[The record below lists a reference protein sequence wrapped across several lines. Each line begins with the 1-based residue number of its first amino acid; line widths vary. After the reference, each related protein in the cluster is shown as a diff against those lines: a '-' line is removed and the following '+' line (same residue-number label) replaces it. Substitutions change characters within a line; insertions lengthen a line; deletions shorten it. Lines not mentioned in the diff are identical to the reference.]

1 MAKLKAF
8 VGHSFNE
15 DDSSVIATFLKY
27 FDSLKDI
34 GFEWEHAKRTVA
46 TKAIDD
52 KVIEM
57 MEGKNLF
64 IGIFTRKRKQI
75 AESHLEPCL
84 WNKQKLKALAEKYS
98 WTTSD
103 WVIQESGYALGKGMK
118 VIFITEEGIEPVG
131 GLQGNLEY
139 IPFNRENIDKSF
151 SKLNESITS
160 LLATGTVITQKEVK
174 DVPSEDID
182 KKSGTE
188 KREGE
193 KSSLYRKL
201 LRAISENNEE
211 DEKTAIEEIL
221 REDSDK
227 YKQVEIKG
235 LYYWTRYKHG
245 NKDIL
250 GDLVKLS
257 KENPDHPNPH
267 IWLGNLYEEYKQ
279 FGKAYEHFIKVSELI
294 KTDSEKTS
302 FICNAAKS
310 LIEDGKPNDAQEIII
325 KRLRTISD
333 NSSDEVFELYHT
345 LALVQKRNNNNEC
358 YLSLAEKALEL
369 KPSDSGTRFD
379 LAYTYS
385 KNKNHIMALY
395 HYKILCKSMP
405 NDANWNNLGVEL
417 SELELSGKSIEAY
430 LKSKELGGTTAVGNL
445 AYKLIDSG
453 FYSEAKKYLQEA
465 LKHDNCSSNVSG
477 ALSNLESKQNKEDDK
492 EQELISDVLSRIRFR
507 VKYAEAYTK
516 ITAIPSLQGKW
527 KTKHGDV
534 QVNVAGSQFAA
545 TGQFERPLGFGLA
558 DIIYAGN
565 PYRNINF
572 SINYKGVIVNG
583 VIDYQLSVTTKP
595 SGEPD
600 KSTKVGT
607 LLGGLINSNEVTVEY
622 GGQMVLSEDLKKI
635 EVMESDS
642 KGNVSFYDMTSLE
655 AT

>member
-1 MAKLKAF
+1 MVKLKAF

-34 GFEWEHAKRTVA
+34 GFEWEHAERTVA

-57 MEGKNLF
+57 LEGKNLF

-75 AESHLEPCL
+75 DQSHLKPCR
-84 WNKQKLKALAEKYS
+84 WNKQKLKAPSDKYS

-103 WVIQESGYALGKGMK
+103 WIIQESGYALGKEMK

-131 GLQGNLEY
+131 GLQGNLQY
-139 IPFNRENIDKSF
+139 IPFNRENITQSF

-160 LLATGTVITQKEVK
+160 LLSTGAVSAQKEAK

-182 KKSGTE
+182 KKSETE

-193 KSSLYRKL
+193 KSSPFRKL
-201 LRAISENNEE
+201 IRSIRENNEE

-221 REDSDK
+221 RNDSDK
-227 YKQVEIKG
+227 YKQVETKG
-235 LYYWTRYKHG
+235 FYYWLRYSYGK
-245 NKDIL
+245 KDIL
-250 GDLVKLS
+250 SDLVKLS

-294 KTDSEKTS
+294 RTDSEKTS
-302 FICNAAKS
+302 YICKAAKA

-325 KRLRTISD
+325 KRLQTTSN
-333 NSSDEVFELYHT
+333 NSSDELFELYHT
-345 LALVQKRNNNNEC
+345 LALIQKRNNNNEC

-369 KPSDSGTRFD
+369 RPSDSSTRFE

-385 KNKNHIMALY
+385 KSKNHIMSLH
-395 HYKILCKSMP
+395 HYKILCNATP

-430 LKSKELGGTTAVGNL
+430 LKSKELGGTTATGNL
-445 AYKLIDSG
+445 AYKLIDAG
-453 FYSEAKKYLQEA
+453 FYGEAKKYLQEA
-465 LKHDNCSSNVSG
+465 LKHDNCSSNVSR

-492 EQELISDVLSRIRFR
+492 EQELISDVLSKIKFR

-534 QVNVAGSQFAA
+534 QVEVVGSQFTA
-545 TGQFERPLGFGLA
+545 TGQFERPLGLGLA
-558 DIIYAGN
+558 DIYARN
-565 PYRNINF
+565 PYRNIEKSKINV
-572 SINYKGVIVNG
+572 SISYKGVIVNG
-583 VIDYQLSVTTKP
+583 AIDYQLSVITKL

-600 KSTKVGT
+600 K
-607 LLGGLINSNEVTVEY
+607 
-622 GGQMVLSEDLKKI
+622 
-635 EVMESDS
+635 
-642 KGNVSFYDMTSLE
+642 
-655 AT
+655 

>member
-15 DDSSVIATFLKY
+15 EDSSVISTFLKY

-75 AESHLEPCL
+75 AESHLKPCL

-160 LLATGTVITQKEVK
+160 LLATGTVSTQKEVK

-333 NSSDEVFELYHT
+333 NSSDELFELYHT
-345 LALVQKRNNNNEC
+345 LALIQKRNNNTER

-369 KPSDSGTRFD
+369 MPSDSGTRFD

-385 KNKNHIMALY
+385 KSKNHIMALY
-395 HYKILCKSMP
+395 HYKILCNSTS

-445 AYKLIDSG
+445 AYKLIDAG

-465 LKHDNCSSNVSG
+465 LKHDNCSSNVSS

-492 EQELISDVLSRIRFR
+492 EQELSSDVLSKIKFR

-527 KTKHGDV
+527 KTKHGEV
-534 QVNVAGSQFAA
+534 QINVVGSQFAA
-545 TGQFERPLGFGLA
+545 TGQFERPLRLGLA
-558 DIIYAGN
+558 DIIEKSK
-565 PYRNINF
+565 INV

-607 LLGGLINSNEVTVEY
+607 LLGGLSGLINSNEVTVEY
-622 GGQMVLSEDLKKI
+622 DGQMVLSEDLKKI